1 MKRLRLKINHVKLQ
15 HEFCKSKNTLI
26 ASRMDFK
33 NFRTKF
39 LPLKINN
46 MLFIAT
52 VSCCSEFLEGDYEC
66 VRMIFG
72 VPEAG

>member
-15 HEFCKSKNTLI
+15 HEFCKSKDTLI

-39 LPLKINN
+39 LPLKINT
-46 MLFIAT
+46 T
-52 VSCCSEFLEGDYEC
+52 VLTYQQGCLEFKNQLK
-66 VRMIFG
+66 
-72 VPEAG
+72 